1 MENKINDVEIVVEK
15 EIPTLKKKKKTIKER
30 QLGRIKRLVPGI
42 DEEEVSNLLDDPYDN
57 REDLRL
63 AIVEQDKDPKEVLNN
78 SIFSKKLVKY
88 INEFKEDVVDEIN
101 ETIEEAKEEI
111 SNAVDDILEDKKA
124 DLFES
129 MLNKFELLIELMNT
143 KVEDLDKIKE
153 KYDDMV
159 EDMEN
164 RIVESKPLN
173 KIENTKIQEMPSGL
187 ARMLYRQ

>member
-143 KVEDLDKIKE
+143 KVEYLDKIKE